1 MTETT
6 ALVLKAQNEPFE
18 ISTVL
23 LDSELQDQDVL
34 VEIHATGI
42 CHTDIGVQ
50 KLGKFPGKFPR
61 VLGHEGSL
69 SLRQLGLCRRR
80 HRQKDWSRDQTCL
93 SGRQSRPF
101 LCLLHQLSRMQCLR
115 PGSLLQ
121 LHDPEQQRRP
131 SRRHSNDVL
140 AQKDSPT

>member
-1 MTETT
+1 MIETT

-18 ISTVL
+18 VCQVL
-23 LDSELQDQDVL
+23 VDSELQDQDVL

-69 SLRQLGLCRRR
+69 S
-80 HRQKDWSRDQTCL
+80 
-93 SGRQSRPF
+93 PF
-101 LCLLHQLSRMQCLR
+101 V
-115 PGSLLQ
+115 
-121 LHDPEQQRRP
+121 
-131 SRRHSNDVL
+131 N
-140 AQKDSPT
+140 